1 MRGAV
6 GGRTSA
12 LNAATRAMG
21 LLPARR
27 VRSAVRLEARGVEPA
42 FAGIQKQPVHS
53 QGLLEAERGGFEPPL
68 QETCKLV
75 FETSAFNHS
84 ATSPSILVRSAAVAG
99 RERIMD

>member
-1 MRGAV
+1 MGTNSEAIRSVPKRDRAGLADWGHFWGRAPKMKSRVV
-6 GGRTSA
+6 GS
-12 LNAATRAMG
+12 G
-21 LLPARR
+21 LLCRHK
-27 VRSAVRLEARGVEPA
+27 LTT
-42 FAGIQKQPVHS
+42 
-53 QGLLEAERGGFEPPL
+53 LDCEAERGGFEPPL